1 MADIDRTGD
10 KIFTCMTNM
19 KMKLSLILA
28 TAVSANLIA
37 QPATNL
43 PPPLA
48 LAAPLALPE
57 PTNPPAAKP
66 AKVVKKKVVKP
77 AVKKPAAKPAAKK
90 STAPEFKSLP
100 LVAGPSV
107 VVASHVNVRTRP
119 GLSGEVLTKLTNG
132 EPIIVLEE
140 IKLKRSGPEEPSA
153 WAKIALP
160 ATSYAWV
167 KTSFIDAAAKT
178 VLPKKL
184 NLRGGP
190 GENYG
195 VLGQLLKGD
204 SVTEIETKGEWTKI
218 APPTGS
224 YAFVAAQYLSQ
235 DAVALAN
242 AGLSTGTPPPTT
254 PATVTETPA
263 IAATTTEVPP
273 ALATS
278 EIISNELAAAM
289 SSTVT
294 LAPPPVENLPP
305 PPRIVQHE
313 GIVRGN
319 TSIQSPTKF
328 ELINP
333 DNRRLIN
340 YLYTTS
346 TNLDLNRY
354 KGLHIIVTGEE
365 GLDERWKYTPVITIQ
380 KIQVIQ

>member
-1 MADIDRTGD
+1 
-10 KIFTCMTNM
+10 MTIM

-28 TAVSANLIA
+28 TAVSANVFA
-37 QPATNL
+37 QTATNV
-43 PPPLA
+43 PPPLP
-48 LAAPLALPE
+48 LDAPMMLSEA
-57 PTNPPAAKP
+57 TNAPAAKP
-66 AKVVKKKVVKP
+66 AKAAKKKAAVKP
-77 AVKKPAAKPAAKK
+77 AAKKTVAKPAAKPSAKVAAKK
-90 STAPEFKSLP
+90 SAAPEFKSLP

-107 VVASHVNVRTRP
+107 VVAQHVNVRTRP

-132 EPIIVLEE
+132 EPVTVLEE
-140 IKLKRSGPEEPSA
+140 IKLKHSGPEEPSA

-160 ATSYAWV
+160 ATAQAWI
-167 KTSFIDAAAKT
+167 KTAFIDAATKT
-178 VLPKKL
+178 VAPKKL

-195 VLGQLLKGD
+195 VLGTLAKGD
-204 SVTEIETKGEWTKI
+204 AVTEIETKGEWTKI
-218 APPTGS
+218 APPAGA

-235 DAVALAN
+235 DGAALAA
-242 AGLSTGTPPPTT
+242 AGLGAPTVAATQPATPT
-254 PATVTETPA
+254 TVTEAPVV
-263 IAATTTEVPP
+263 AAATTEVPP
-273 ALATS
+273 TSRTS

-289 SSTVT
+289 HSTVS
-294 LAPPPVENLPP
+294 LAPPPVEDAPL

-328 ELINP
+328 ELVNP
-333 DNRRLIN
+333 ENRRLIN

-365 GLDERWKYTPVITIQ
+365 GLDERWKFTPVITIQ
-380 KIQVIQ
+380 KIQVLQ

>member
-1 MADIDRTGD
+1 
-10 KIFTCMTNM
+10 M

-28 TAVSANLIA
+28 SAVSANLFA
-37 QPATNL
+37 QPSTNV
-43 PPPLA
+43 PPPLPLDA
-48 LAAPLALPE
+48 PMMLSEATNAPAAK
-57 PTNPPAAKP
+57 TAKP
-66 AKVVKKKVVKP
+66 AKKKAVKP
-77 AVKKPAAKPAAKK
+77 AAKKSAAKPAAKPAAKK
-90 STAPEFKSLP
+90 SAAPEFKSLP

-107 VVASHVNVRTRP
+107 VVAQHVNVRTRP

-140 IKLKRSGPEEPSA
+140 IMLKHSGPEEPSA

-160 ATSYAWV
+160 TSSSAWI
-167 KTSFIDAAAKT
+167 KTAFIDAATKT

-195 VLGQLLKGD
+195 VLGTLAKGD
-204 SVTEIETKGEWTKI
+204 NVTEIETKGEWTKI
-218 APPTGS
+218 APPAGA

-235 DAVALAN
+235 DGAALAAAGLGSPVPAVTTPPNPVATTTVPDAPVVAVA
-242 AGLSTGTPPPTT
+242 
-254 PATVTETPA
+254 
-263 IAATTTEVPP
+263 TTEVPN
-273 ALATS
+273 ANRTS

-289 SSTVT
+289 HSTVS
-294 LAPPPVENLPP
+294 LAPPPAEDAPL

-319 TSIQSPTKF
+319 TSIQSPTRF
-328 ELINP
+328 ELISP
-333 DNRRLIN
+333 ENRHLIN

-346 TNLDLNRY
+346 TNLDLSRY

-365 GLDERWKYTPVITIQ
+365 GLDERWKFTPIITIQ
-380 KIQVIQ
+380 KIQVLQ

>member
-1 MADIDRTGD
+1 
-10 KIFTCMTNM
+10 M

-28 TAVSANLIA
+28 TAVSATLFA
-37 QPATNL
+37 QTSTNL
-43 PPPLA
+43 PPPLP
-48 LAAPLALPE
+48 LDAPMMLSEA
-57 PTNPPAAKP
+57 TNPPAAKP
-66 AKVVKKKVVKP
+66 ATAAKKKAVKP
-77 AVKKPAAKPAAKK
+77 AAKKTVAKPAAKPAAKASAKK
-90 STAPEFKSLP
+90 SAAPEFKSLP

-107 VVASHVNVRTRP
+107 VVAQHVNVRTRP

-140 IKLKRSGPEEPSA
+140 IKLKHSGPEEPSA

-160 ATSYAWV
+160 ATAQAWI
-167 KTSFIDAAAKT
+167 KTAYIDAAAKT
-178 VLPKKL
+178 VIPKKL

-195 VLGQLLKGD
+195 VLGTLLKGD

-218 APPTGS
+218 APPAGA

-235 DAVALAN
+235 DAGALAA
-242 AGLSTGTPPPTT
+242 AGLGAPMTAATPPPT
-254 PATVTETPA
+254 PATVTETPV
-263 IAATTTEVPP
+263 IATATTEVPP
-273 ALATS
+273 TATTS

-289 SSTVT
+289 HSGVT

-328 ELINP
+328 ELVNP
-333 DNRRLIN
+333 ENRRLIN

-365 GLDERWKYTPVITIQ
+365 GLDERWKFTPVITIQ
-380 KIQVIQ
+380 KIQVLQ

>member
-1 MADIDRTGD
+1 
-10 KIFTCMTNM
+10 MTIM

-28 TAVSANLIA
+28 TAVSANLFA
-37 QPATNL
+37 QPSTNL
-43 PPPLA
+43 PPPLP
-48 LAAPLALPE
+48 LDAPMMLSEA
-57 PTNPPAAKP
+57 TNPPAVKP
-66 AKVVKKKVVKP
+66 AKAAKKKAVKP
-77 AVKKPAAKPAAKK
+77 AAKKSVTKPAAKPAAKAAAKK
-90 STAPEFKSLP
+90 SAAPEFKSLP

-107 VVASHVNVRTRP
+107 VVAQHVNVRTRP

-132 EPIIVLEE
+132 EPVIVLEE
-140 IKLKRSGPEEPSA
+140 IKLKHSGPEEPSA

-160 ATSYAWV
+160 APAQAWI
-167 KTSFIDAAAKT
+167 KTAFIDAAAKT
-178 VLPKKL
+178 VIPKKL

-195 VLGQLLKGD
+195 VLGTLLKGD

-218 APPTGS
+218 APPAGA

-235 DAVALAN
+235 DAGALAA
-242 AGLSTGTPPPTT
+242 AGLSTGTPPPAT
-254 PATVTETPA
+254 PATVTETPI

-273 ALATS
+273 TTATS

-289 SSTVT
+289 HSTVS

-313 GIVRGN
+313 GIVRSN

-328 ELINP
+328 ELVSP
-333 DNRRLIN
+333 ENRRLIN

-365 GLDERWKYTPVITIQ
+365 GLDERWKFTPVITIQ
-380 KIQVIQ
+380 KIQVLQ